1 MRKLGVQ
8 HVLTLVLTIVGPALG
23 SRIRFPD
30 EFIGSEHPGGE
41 FMDKIDDE
49 ISRDKKSVGS
59 EPILPCP
66 GGQTFCEGDIEDYPS
81 GIQVLDDVIAAKLV
95 KNAIFDDKPRLP
107 GDLLTRSSFV
117 KEARACDNRKATVYP
132 KKAVNIEGKYVF
144 IVNDNQY
151 RQAVEIEQCLGE
163 GEECLN
169 DSDAPAPST
178 VCRQKYAT
186 YRMYVI
192 NEEGEQVYDSFSL
205 PSACLCH
212 HKSDFAIRNSFRTPP
227 DSPPLPVCPAAEK
240 LAVNTPS
247 PARPGPGKSA
257 KPKPPRRKTV
267 GGSSSSIS
275 FGDRKR
281 RDVRGPALLRA
292 DCGSGSYCETV
303 DEAEYPGDFVLRA
316 LSQNNDLN
324 PEIFA
329 QLFDSGCRTDVQARF
344 LIDEEQL
351 CYGVP
356 KVIFPRTAK
365 NLKDEWKYIVNIE
378 NYTQS
383 VEIEECFNFDS
394 FDSEEDT
401 TTLTPGVLDDD
412 SNVQFEKTVT
422 EIKDRFGSCLYS
434 GAVGNNPGLTSCQQL
449 YTQHKL
455 LALSSDGQ
463 LLVDS
468 FKLPS
473 ACACFYKE
481 DFVLEFRRNMGTKD
495 GGEGG
500 EMEEALDINLPEQVD
515 EAIKFE

>member
-1 MRKLGVQ
+1 MGKLGVF
-8 HVLTLVLTIVGPALG
+8 LLALAGSVHG

-30 EFIGSEHPGGE
+30 EFYERL
-41 FMDKIDDE
+41 DDE

-66 GGQTFCEGDIEDYPS
+66 NGETFCEGEVEDYPS
-81 GIQVLDDVIAAKLV
+81 SIQVLDDVIAAKLV
-95 KNAIFDDKPRLP
+95 KNAIFDDKPRVS

-192 NEEGEQVYDSFSL
+192 NEDGEQVYDSFSL

-227 DSPPLPVCPAAEK
+227 DSPPLPVCPAAQK
-240 LAVNTPS
+240 LAVNK
-247 PARPGPGKSA
+247 PAESPGKTV
-257 KPKPPRRKTV
+257 KQKPPRRKTS

-281 RDVRGPALLRA
+281 RDVLGLDPLEA
-292 DCGSGSYCETV
+292 CGSSSYCET
-303 DEAEYPGDFVLRA
+303 EKEYPRDLVLRA
-316 LSQNNDLN
+316 VRQNNDLN
-324 PEIFA
+324 PEVFA

-356 KVIFPRTAK
+356 KVIFPRQAK

-383 VEIEECFNFDS
+383 VEIEECYNFDS
-394 FDSEEDT
+394 FDSESET
-401 TTLTPGVLDDD
+401 TTATPGIFDDD
-412 SNVQFEKTVT
+412 SNVQFET
-422 EIKDRFGSCLYS
+422 ETLEVPARFGSCLYS
-434 GAVGNNPGLTSCQQL
+434 GAVGNNPSLTSCQQL

-455 LALSSDGQ
+455 LALSTDGQ
-463 LLVDS
+463 LVVDS

-481 DFVLEFRRNMGTKD
+481 DFVLEFRRNMGNRD
-495 GGEGG
+495 REGD
-500 EMEEALDINLPEQVD
+500 EEEEEEETLDIDLPEQV
-515 EAIKFE
+515 EETIRFE

>member
-1 MRKLGVQ
+1 MGKLGVFL
-8 HVLTLVLTIVGPALG
+8 LTLAASVHG
-23 SRIRFPD
+23 SRIRFP
-30 EFIGSEHPGGE
+30 GE
-41 FMDKIDDE
+41 FYESLDDDE
-49 ISRDKKSVGS
+49 ISRDRKSVGS

-66 GGQTFCEGDIEDYPS
+66 KGETFCEGDIEDYPS
-81 GIQVLDDVIAAKLV
+81 SIKVLDDVIAAKLV
-95 KNAIFDDKPRLP
+95 KNAIFDEKPRVS

-212 HKSDFAIRNSFRTPP
+212 HKSDFAIRNSFRTEP
-227 DSPPLPVCPAAEK
+227 DSPPLPVCTASQK
-240 LAVNTPS
+240 LAVNKPTQS
-247 PARPGPGKSA
+247 PGKTV
-257 KPKPPRRKTV
+257 KPKPPRRKT
-267 GGSSSSIS
+267 GSSSIS

-281 RDVRGPALLRA
+281 RDARTLDPLQA
-292 DCGSGSYCETV
+292 CGTSSYCETG
-303 DEAEYPGDFVLRA
+303 EEYPEDFVLRA
-316 LSQNNDLN
+316 LRQNNDLN
-324 PEIFA
+324 PEVFA

-351 CYGVP
+351 CYGKT
-356 KVIFPRTAK
+356 KVIFPRQAK

-383 VEIEECFNFDS
+383 VEIEECYNPDS
-394 FDSEEDT
+394 FDSEDET
-401 TTLTPGVLDDD
+401 TTATPGIFEDD
-412 SNVQFEKTVT
+412 SNVQFET
-422 EIKDRFGSCLYS
+422 ETPQVPDRFGSCLYS

-455 LALSSDGQ
+455 LALSTDGQ
-463 LLVDS
+463 LVVDS

-481 DFVLEFRRNMGTKD
+481 DFVLEFRRNMGT
-495 GGEGG
+495 ENV
-500 EMEEALDINLPEQVD
+500 EEEEEETLDINLPEQV
-515 EAIKFE
+515 EETIRFE

>member
-1 MRKLGVQ
+1 MRKLGAFL
-8 HVLTLVLTIVGPALG
+8 LTLAGSVYG

-30 EFIGSEHPGGE
+30 EFY
-41 FMDKIDDE
+41 DKLLDTDE
-49 ISRDKKSVGS
+49 ISRGKKSVGS

-66 GGQTFCEGDIEDYPS
+66 NGETFCEGDIEDYPS
-81 GIQVLDDVIAAKLV
+81 SIKVLDDVIAAKLV
-95 KNAIFDDKPRLP
+95 KNAIFDDKPRQL

-144 IVNDNQY
+144 IVNDKQY

-212 HKSDFAIRNSFRTPP
+212 HKSEFAIRNSFRTPP
-227 DSPPLPVCPAAEK
+227 DSPPLPVCPAAQK
-240 LAVNTPS
+240 LAVNKPTKS
-247 PARPGPGKSA
+247 PGRTV
-257 KPKPPRRKTV
+257 KPKPTRRKTG
-267 GGSSSSIS
+267 GGSGSSIS
-275 FGDRKR
+275 FSDRKR
-281 RDVRGPALLRA
+281 RDVRRLEPLQA
-292 DCGSGSYCETV
+292 CGSSSYCDTV
-303 DEAEYPGDFVLRA
+303 EEEYPGDTVLRA
-316 LSQNNDLN
+316 LTQNNDLN
-324 PEIFA
+324 PEVFA
-329 QLFDSGCRTDVQARF
+329 QLFDSGCRTDIQARF

-356 KVIFPRTAK
+356 KVIFPRQAK

-394 FDSEEDT
+394 FGDET
-401 TTLTPGVLDDD
+401 TTMSPGIFDDD
-412 SNVQFEKTVT
+412 SNVKFET
-422 EIKDRFGSCLYS
+422 EISEAPDRFGSCLYS
-434 GAVGNNPGLTSCQQL
+434 GATGNNPGLTSCQQL
-449 YTQHKL
+449 HTQHKL
-455 LALSSDGQ
+455 LALSTDGQ
-463 LLVDS
+463 LVVDS

-481 DFVLEFRRNMGTKD
+481 DFVLEFRRNMGTTD
-495 GGEGG
+495 
-500 EMEEALDINLPEQVD
+500 MEENTEKTVDINLPEQV
-515 EAIKFE
+515 EETIRFE